1 MKRTPLGG
9 SALWMEF
16 EVVMKARIASV
27 VAAVVIAIAAPASSA
42 MAFTYGTP
50 VERVAPTAPYQGQN
64 RSTLG
69 VHDGSMFTA
78 CPQSSAAEGNAR
90 QQNFPVKQYGQTSGG
105 PLC

>member
-1 MKRTPLGG
+1 
-9 SALWMEF
+9 
-16 EVVMKARIASV
+16 MKARIAAV
-27 VAAVVIAIAAPASSA
+27 VAAIVLGVAVPASSA
-42 MAFTYGTP
+42 MAFTYGAP
-50 VERVAPTAPYQGQN
+50 IERVAPASPYQIQG

-69 VHDGSMFTA
+69 AHDGPMFTA